1 VNKKSIAWGLCLAAA
16 IGMAFGAGVVVGENT
31 PPEKMRGMN
40 VSAPTAL
47 DLSHEVDGV
56 EGRQLRVRVITFEPG
71 GAAPLHSHKG
81 RPGIVTVLKG
91 TLTEHVEG
99 KGVFDHHAGDT
110 FVEDKNTV
118 HWAENRT
125 SQTTV
130 VLASDVYKP

>member
-1 VNKKSIAWGLCLAAA
+1 MSNKKFLWGLCAATA
-16 IGMAFGAGVVVGENT
+16 IGMAFEAGMVVGENS
-31 PPEKMRGMN
+31 PPEKMHGMR

-47 DLSHEVDGV
+47 DLGEQLDGIQ
-56 EGRQLRVRVITFEPG
+56 GRQLRLRVITFEPG

-81 RPGIVTVLKG
+81 RPGIVYVLKG

-99 KGVFDHHAGDT
+99 KGVFDHQEGDK

-125 SQTTV
+125 NQTTI